1 MGLALALLLAQFDQ
15 SFHTV
20 DELRDL
26 GLPVAGSISLIV
38 VSSRRSQVI
47 AVVSFAVALMLLGAI
62 YVGLMVRLIR
72 ASSGN

>member
-1 MGLALALLLAQFDQ
+1 M
-15 SFHTV
+15 
-20 DELRDL
+20 
-26 GLPVAGSISLIV
+26 SLIV